1 MCFEL
6 SSISYECDIRKKDYF
21 GEMNLLGLKLVG
33 SGGSLED
40 TLISHSNVILCESCT
55 LNSGRHCLK
64 VITLESPLPI
74 IVETTLASEFE
85 PRMNL
90 SSL

>member
-1 MCFEL
+1 M
-6 SSISYECDIRKKDYF
+6 
-21 GEMNLLGLKLVG
+21 VG

-55 LNSGRHCLK
+55 LNSGRFCLK
-64 VITLESPLPI
+64 VITLESPLPL

-85 PRMNL
+85 PRMKPDPVKFIGMHNFVSPFETDVASNSVKRSEL
-90 SSL
+90 DD